1 MQRSL
6 TDSNQGKS
14 PAKLDIGKLLIG
26 IAAGIFVVSLGISL
40 WILRP
45 SDSKVVDIVSDGEIL
60 YTIDLAQAENQEL
73 VISYHGSSNTVKIE
87 NGEIWVQEAECPDR
101 TCVKMGK
108 LSSESLP
115 IVCLPN
121 RLIIRYAE

>member
-6 TDSNQGKS
+6 TDSNQGIS

-26 IAAGIFVVSLGISL
+26 TAASIFVVSLGISL

-45 SDSKVVDIVSDGEIL
+45 SEGKVVDIVSDGEIL

-73 VISYHGSSNTVKIE
+73 VISYQGSSNTVKIE
-87 NGEIWVQEAECPDR
+87 NGEIWVQEAECPDH

-108 LSSESLP
+108 LYSESLP

-121 RLIIRYAE
+121 RLTIRYAE

>member
-6 TDSNQGKS
+6 TDNNQGKS
-14 PAKLDIGKLLIG
+14 PVKLDIVKLLVG

-40 WILRP
+40 WIFRP
-45 SDSKVVDIVSDGEIL
+45 SEANVVEIVSDGEIL
-60 YTIDLAQAENQEL
+60 YTIDLSEAENQEL
-73 VISYHGSSNTVKIE
+73 VISYHDSSNTVKIE
-87 NGEIWVQEAECPDR
+87 NGDIRVQEAECPDR

>member
-1 MQRSL
+1 MERLSPNSKQS
-6 TDSNQGKS
+6 QAYGKS
-14 PAKLDIGKLLIG
+14 TVGKVLVVVSVS
-26 IAAGIFVVSLGISL
+26 IFVVSLGISL

-45 SDSKVVDIVSDGEIL
+45 SEGKVVDIVSDGEIL

-73 VISYHGSSNTVKIE
+73 VISYQGSSNTVKIE
-87 NGEIWVQEAECPDR
+87 NGEIWVQEAECPDH

-108 LSSESLP
+108 LYSESLP

-121 RLIIRYAE
+121 RLTIRYA

>member
-1 MQRSL
+1 MQKLSP
-6 TDSNQGKS
+6 DSRQDKMYKKSAVGKC
-14 PAKLDIGKLLIG
+14 LIG
-26 IAAGIFVVSLGISL
+26 VAAGIFVMSLGFSL

-45 SDSKVVDIVSDGEIL
+45 SESKVVDIVSDREIL
-60 YTIDLAQAENQEL
+60 YTIDLSEAENQEL

-87 NGEIWVQEAECPDR
+87 NGEIWVREAQCPDQ
-101 TCVKMGK
+101 TCLSMGK